1 MTKDEDRSRHVEEG
15 LSVTDA
21 AGVTYLQR
29 ELSALARRALKT
41 FPIVVVT
48 GLRQAGKTTFL
59 QRDSA
64 FRGRR
69 YVTLD
74 DFAALEAA
82 RLDPESLVRGQE
94 PVTIDEVQRC
104 PELLVAIKRAVDER
118 RTPGRFVLSGSA
130 NLSLLKGVSES
141 LAGRAISLTL
151 GPFSRRERLGD
162 TQEPFLV
169 SFLKES
175 RLPPSASSSALTDRE
190 VLHGGM
196 PAIVVG
202 ENVDRDLWLLA
213 YEQTYLERDVRDL
226 TQVADLV
233 TFRTLLRLAAARTG
247 QVLNQSEI
255 ARDARL
261 PVSTAVRYL
270 GLLEASFV
278 VDRLPPYIRS
288 RTTRLLKSPKIF
300 LTDSGL
306 ASHLTSTSDIRVAA
320 DEPLRGALYE
330 TFVHQNLTGILGAH
344 LPDAELGFWSIQGRH
359 EVDFV
364 ISHKR
369 RCIAVE
375 VKAASR
381 FRQRDLA
388 GLRAFREK
396 TPGAPVG
403 ILAYNGA
410 EAFAPEKGLF
420 VIPLGLLLS

>member
-1 MTKDEDRSRHVEEG
+1 MTPG
-15 LSVTDA
+15 T
-21 AGVTYLQR
+21 TYRQR
-29 ELSALARRALKT
+29 ELAGLARRALKT
-41 FPIVVVT
+41 FPVVVVT
-48 GLRQAGKTTFL
+48 GLRQTGKTTFL
-59 QRDSA
+59 QHDSA

-74 DFAALEAA
+74 DFGALEAA
-82 RLDPESLVRGQE
+82 RLDPESLLRGRE

-104 PELLVAIKRAVDER
+104 PELLVAIKRAVDAQ

-151 GPFSRRERLGD
+151 RPFTRRERLGA
-162 TQEPFLV
+162 TREPFLV
-169 SFLKES
+169 TFLKELQ
-175 RLPPSASSSALTDRE
+175 LPPTPSVPAFSDDE
-190 VLHGGM
+190 VLYGGM
-196 PAIVVG
+196 PSLVVG
-202 ENVDRDLWLLA
+202 EDIDRNLWLLG

-247 QVLNQSEI
+247 QILNQSEI

-261 PVSTAVRYL
+261 PVSTAVRYR
-270 GLLEASFV
+270 GLLETSFLL
-278 VDRLPPYIRS
+278 DRLLPYTRS

-306 ASHLTSTSDIRVAA
+306 ACHLTATADIGVAA

-330 TFVHQNLTGILGAH
+330 TFVHQNLAGILGAH
-344 LPDAELGFWSIQGRH
+344 LPDAGLSFWSIQGRQ

-381 FRQRDLA
+381 FGKKDLA

-396 TPGAPVG
+396 TPGAVGG
-403 ILAYNGA
+403 ILAYNGP
-410 EAFAPEKGLF
+410 EAFAAEEGLW
-420 VIPLGLLLS
+420 VIPVGLLLS

>member
-1 MTKDEDRSRHVEEG
+1 MTKDEDRSRHVGEG

-21 AGVTYLQR
+21 AGVAYLQR

-82 RLDPESLVRGQE
+82 RLDPESLVHGQE

-151 GPFSRRERLGD
+151 GPFSRRERLGA

-169 SFLKES
+169 TFLKEA

-247 QVLNQSEI
+247 QILNQSEI

-278 VDRLPPYIRS
+278 VDRLPPYMRS
-288 RTTRLLKSPKIF
+288 HTTRLLKSPKIF

-330 TFVHQNLTGILGAH
+330 TFVHQNLAGILGAH
-344 LPDAELGFWSIQGRH
+344 LPDAELGFWSVQGRH

-375 VKAASR
+375 VEAASR
-381 FRQRDLA
+381 FRERDLA